1 MIILFMFHKL
11 DNYKTTTYSV
21 LYIMFGEIKP
31 YIGEIT
37 GEIFKNKTTLFFM
50 IF

>member
-11 DNYKTTTYSV
+11 NNHKTTTYPV
-21 LYIMFGEIKP
+21 FYIMFGEMKQ

-37 GEIFKNKTTLFFM
+37 GEIFKNKTALFFM